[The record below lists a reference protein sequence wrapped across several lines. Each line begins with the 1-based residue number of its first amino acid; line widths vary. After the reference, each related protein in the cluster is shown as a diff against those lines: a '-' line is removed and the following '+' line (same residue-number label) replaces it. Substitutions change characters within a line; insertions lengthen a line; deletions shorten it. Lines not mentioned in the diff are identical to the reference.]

1 MIRVNE
7 GYLSLSPSFFFT
19 KIGEE
24 IAAFQK
30 RRPEA
35 RLLHLGVGDVTK
47 PLAPAVIDAMHRA
60 VSEQGETASFHG
72 YLPETGTDFL
82 KEAVAAYYAKRNVA
96 LSTEEIFISSGA
108 ADDLGAVLHLFS
120 PENRVLLLEPA
131 YPAYADANRMDGRT
145 ILRLFGTPENGFLPL
160 PKPELFAELVYLCSP
175 NNPTGA
181 VYTREQLKR
190 WVDWAN
196 ERQAVILF
204 DAAYEA
210 FIADADV
217 PHSILELPGGN
228 ACAIEISSLSKT
240 AGFTGMRLG
249 YTVVPKNL
257 RVNGV
262 SLNDLWR
269 RDRCTRTNGVSYVLQ
284 RGAEAALSEEGQRQN
299 RANIAFYR
307 ENGHILS
314 DALRTAGAQ
323 FTGGRNAPYLW
334 MKCPDGMSGW
344 AFFSK
349 LLEQAQIV
357 GTPGEGFGA
366 AGAGYLRLSC
376 FGSREDTEE
385 AARRLPAVLSDFR
398 L

>member
-1 MIRVNE
+1 MIRINE
-7 GYLSLSPSFFFT
+7 GYGSLTPSFFFT

-24 IAAFQK
+24 IAAYEA
-30 RRPEA
+30 RRPDK

-47 PLAPAVIDAMHRA
+47 PLAPAVIEAMHRA
-60 VSEQGETASFHG
+60 VSEQGEAASFHG

-82 KEAVAAYYAKRNVA
+82 KEAVVSYYAKRNVA
-96 LSTEEIFISSGA
+96 LSTEEVFISSGA

-120 PENRVLLLEPA
+120 PENRVLLIEPT
-131 YPAYADANRMDGRT
+131 YPAYADANQMDGRK
-145 ILRLFGTPENGFLPL
+145 ILRLSGTPENGFLPL
-160 PKPELFAELVYLCSP
+160 PSPELTAELVYLCSP

-181 VYTREQLKR
+181 AYTREQLQK

-217 PHSILELPGGN
+217 PHSIFELPGAD

-240 AGFTGMRLG
+240 AGFTGTRLG
-249 YTVVPKNL
+249 YTVVPKAL
-257 RVNGV
+257 CPGGIP
-262 SLNDLWR
+262 LNDLWR
-269 RDRCTRTNGVSYVLQ
+269 RDRCTRTNGVSYILQ
-284 RGAEAALSEEGQRQN
+284 RGGEAALSEAGQRQN

-307 ENGHILS
+307 ENGRILS
-314 DALRTAGAQ
+314 EALCAAGFWFA
-323 FTGGRNAPYLW
+323 GGRNAPYLW
-334 MKCPDGMSGW
+334 LRCPDGMSGW
-344 AFFSK
+344 AFFSR

-357 GTPGEGFGA
+357 GTPGEGFGP

-376 FGSREDTEE
+376 FGSRGDTEE
-385 AARRLPAVLSDFR
+385 AARRFKHIL
-398 L
+398 